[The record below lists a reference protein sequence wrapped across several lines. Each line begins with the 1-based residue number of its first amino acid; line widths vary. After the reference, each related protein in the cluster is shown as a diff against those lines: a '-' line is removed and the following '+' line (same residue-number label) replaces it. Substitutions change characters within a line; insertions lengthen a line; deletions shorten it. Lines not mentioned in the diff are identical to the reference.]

1 MTKMI
6 IITGNYNHNFLT
18 LYFPSIYF
26 LATFLT
32 PAHGPPDTTLSTP
45 QSDQSSQTQF
55 YLRGSTIDNKKES
68 STSITTSLTIS
79 STAPANPSS
88 TNTATSFTTFPSFLP
103 TSFSTF
109 SSYLTLPSLFNR
121 RKLENLEYLENEE
134 TFGTLESS
142 QILANLEN
150 LKSK

>member
-68 STSITTSLTIS
+68 TTSITTS
-79 STAPANPSS
+79 STAPDNPSS
-88 TNTATSFTTFPSFLP
+88 TNTATSFTTFPLFSP
-103 TSFSTF
+103 TFFSTF
-109 SSYLTLPSLFNR
+109 SSYLTLPSLFKC
-121 RKLENLEYLENEE
+121 RKLENSENFENKEIVE
-134 TFGTLESS
+134 TSESS
-142 QILANLEN
+142 QILEN
-150 LKSK
+150 